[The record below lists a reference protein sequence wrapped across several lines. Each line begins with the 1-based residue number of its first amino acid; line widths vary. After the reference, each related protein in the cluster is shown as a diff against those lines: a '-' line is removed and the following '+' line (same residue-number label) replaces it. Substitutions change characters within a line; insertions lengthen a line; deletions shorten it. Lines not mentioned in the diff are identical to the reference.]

1 MRSNPKLTARRTDQT
16 SASTVNSDA
25 RCPTLVPPSSTH
37 LWTKV
42 CVNGM
47 RTQSTI
53 DNPNPIIAHAHA
65 APSSFFRAMMT
76 THPSKL
82 MIKIGNCPTNMET
95 NAVSCESFI
104 GFIGISCSG
113 RRVACKTILPATP
126 RRLWL
131 VLLRQQIV
139 SPRLRI
145 VLPPLPVLPP
155 RRCSLVHP
163 DRATR
168 EHSLLSRERDLDGPK
183 WDPIR
188 PGESDIRD
196 AIQFQAVLGTGPEGI
211 GQRKGSTIGR
221 VTERKS

>member
-1 MRSNPKLTARRTDQT
+1 
-16 SASTVNSDA
+16 
-25 RCPTLVPPSSTH
+25 
-37 LWTKV
+37 
-42 CVNGM
+42 M

-65 APSSFFRAMMT
+65 APRSFFRAMIT

-104 GFIGISCSG
+104 GFIGIGCSG
-113 RRVACKTILPATP
+113 RRVACKTILPATQ
-126 RRLWL
+126 RRLRL

-145 VLPPLPVLPP
+145 VLPPLPVLLP
-155 RRCSLVHP
+155 RRWNQTS
-163 DRATR
+163 RAVDQAPR
-168 EHSLLSRERDLDGPK
+168 EHSLLSREQDLDGPK

-196 AIQFQAVLGTGPEGI
+196 AIQFQAVVGTGPEGI
-211 GQRKGSTIGR
+211 GQRKSSTIGR
-221 VTERKS
+221 VTERKF